1 VLEDSHYRI
10 MVTEYW
16 HFRVLSFVSKVSK
29 NFKLSW
35 LIVSAR
41 YIKMIDD
48 FIRILDV
55 MEVILK
61 GMEGIP
67 KITRISQMSSEEIFS
82 Y

>member
-1 VLEDSHYRI
+1 

-41 YIKMIDD
+41 YIKMIDY
-48 FIRILDV
+48 FIRILDI

>member
-1 VLEDSHYRI
+1 

-16 HFRVLSFVSKVSK
+16 HFRVLSFVSEVSK